1 MHFWTLI
8 LDSTQDFVG
17 NATHSNLTSVSFPGW
32 ITVKTWW
39 LKFALF
45 MQHGC
50 WFQHHQYWNQ
60 SFPTN
65 HTCGKV
71 FQRHRKEL
79 KAIFHWFEQNWGA
92 KLFALIWKEMEEYF
106 TSVTAELEIKYYKQS
121 RDVGNL
127 EFIWST
133 YSVWPDQLQ
142 HLHNRR
148 EENGVFNKV
157 QVLQVQCREFEN
169 HVVQQ
174 IWKTGSP
181 NSGNC
186 IAWFVLNPLWYESLP
201 LDFTVF
207 PGWKTLKCML
217 SLISK
222 GSDA

>member
-1 MHFWTLI
+1 MVTKICSIYAAWLLVSASPVLKPEFSNKSHVWKSFSKAQKGTQGHLSLI
-8 LDSTQDFVG
+8 WAKL
-17 NATHSNLTSVSFPGW
+17 GW
-32 ITVKTWW
+32 
-39 LKFALF
+39 L
-45 MQHGC
+45 
-50 WFQHHQYWNQ
+50 
-60 SFPTN
+60 S
-65 HTCGKV
+65 
-71 FQRHRKEL
+71 
-79 KAIFHWFEQNWGA
+79 
-92 KLFALIWKEMEEYF
+92 LFALIWKEMEEYF

-142 HLHNRR
+142 HLNNRR

-207 PGWKTLKCML
+207 PGWKTPKCML